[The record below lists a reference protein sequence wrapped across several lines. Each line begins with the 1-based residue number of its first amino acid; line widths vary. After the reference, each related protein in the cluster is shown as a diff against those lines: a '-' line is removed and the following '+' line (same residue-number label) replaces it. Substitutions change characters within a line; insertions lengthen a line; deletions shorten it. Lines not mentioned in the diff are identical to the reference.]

1 MTPQEGLVRGKKIFV
16 AVLCVGALA
25 LSACGQQTLN
35 LTEEEEQKIV
45 NYSSNVLTSHNA
57 NFNSSL
63 KKMSDR
69 QLAEVL
75 KKEMEEQEK
84 KEKKQAEATTAPE
97 EASEEGNGGDSSGTG
112 TSGGGSGEAAENPGI
127 PQASVDQFADLI
139 GLKGFSISYKGY
151 EIVDTYPPESSG
163 SVVFSLEP
171 ASATDSLLVINFQI
185 TNDGDTEADCNI
197 LDLSPKLR
205 FSINGEKHSFLNTLL
220 LDDLQTVDT
229 AIGAHESMDV
239 VLVAEI
245 SNEKAVAVKPLSI
258 YVKGSEGSTEI
269 PLE

>member
-1 MTPQEGLVRGKKIFV
+1 MRGKRLLAI
-16 AVLCVGALA
+16 LCISVIT

-35 LTEEEEQKIV
+35 LTEEEEQKII

-57 NFNSSL
+57 NYNSSL

-75 KKEMEEQEK
+75 KKEMEESQ
-84 KEKKQAEATTAPE
+84 KKQERAETKVENPE
-97 EASEEGNGGDSSGTG
+97 PDNTKEDQSGSSG
-112 TSGGGSGEAAENPGI
+112 GSSAESVKDSDST
-127 PQASVDQFADLI
+127 ASIDQLADLI
-139 GLKGFSISYKGY
+139 GLKGFSVSYKGY
-151 EIVDTYPPESSG
+151 EIVDSYPPEMTD

-171 ASATDSLLVINFQI
+171 ASSTDMLLVLKFDV
-185 TNDGDTEADCNI
+185 TNEGDTEADCNM
-197 LDLSPKLR
+197 LDLSPEFR

-220 LDDLQTVDT
+220 LDDLQTLET
-229 AIGAHESMDV
+229 PIGSHESAEA

-245 SNEKAVAVKPLSI
+245 SKEKSENIKPLSLYI
-258 YVKGSEGSTEI
+258 KRSDGSKEI

>member
-1 MTPQEGLVRGKKIFV
+1 MRGKKLLAI
-16 AVLCVGALA
+16 LCVGVIF

-35 LTEEEEQKIV
+35 LTDEEEQKII

-57 NFNSSL
+57 NYNSSL

-75 KKEMEEQEK
+75 KKEMEESQKKQEK
-84 KEKKQAEATTAPE
+84 AEENVEKPE
-97 EASEEGNGGDSSGTG
+97 SDSNGENPSVSPE
-112 TSGGGSGEAAENPGI
+112 SGGAEQVKENDST
-127 PQASVDQFADLI
+127 ASIDEISDLI

-151 EIVDTYPPESSG
+151 EIVDSYPPEMND

-171 ASATDSLLVINFQI
+171 ASSNDMLLVLKFDVINE
-185 TNDGDTEADCNI
+185 GDTEADCNM
-197 LDLSPKLR
+197 LDLSPEFR

-220 LDDLQTVDT
+220 LDDLQTLETPV
-229 AIGAHESMDV
+229 GSHESAGA

-245 SNEKAVAVKPLSI
+245 SKEKAENITPLSLYI
-258 YVKGSEGSTEI
+258 KKSDGTKEI

>member
-1 MTPQEGLVRGKKIFV
+1 MRGKKLLVI
-16 AVLCVGALA
+16 LCIGVIT

-35 LTEEEEQKIV
+35 LTEEEEQKII

-57 NFNSSL
+57 NYNSSL

-75 KKEMEEQEK
+75 RKEMEESQKKQEK
-84 KEKKQAEATTAPE
+84 AEEKV
-97 EASEEGNGGDSSGTG
+97 
-112 TSGGGSGEAAENPGI
+112 ENPEPENNGDNSSSSSESGSAE
-127 PQASVDQFADLI
+127 QVKENDASASTDELADLI

-151 EIVDTYPPESSG
+151 EIVDSYPPEMTD

-171 ASATDSLLVINFQI
+171 ASSNDMLLVLKFDV
-185 TNDGDTEADCNI
+185 TNEGDTEADCNM
-197 LDLSPKLR
+197 LNLSPEFR

-220 LDDLQTVDT
+220 LDDLQTLETPV
-229 AIGAHESMDV
+229 GSHESAEA

-245 SNEKAVAVKPLSI
+245 SKEKAENITPLSLYI
-258 YVKGSEGSTEI
+258 KRSDGTKEI
-269 PLE
+269 SLE